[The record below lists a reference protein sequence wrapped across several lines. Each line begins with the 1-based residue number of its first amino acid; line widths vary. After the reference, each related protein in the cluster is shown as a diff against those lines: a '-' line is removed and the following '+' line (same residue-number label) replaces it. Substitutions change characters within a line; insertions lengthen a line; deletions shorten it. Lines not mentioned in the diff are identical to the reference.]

1 MPSSPLKARGSSSIG
16 GVIVLVALA
25 VAFWTYFGDEA
36 KQHFGDIFGKEDPA
50 VSSALAQYKEA
61 QAQDSP
67 LLVCIRASLVRSAYK
82 RAGDE
87 DAVAKWKGVEQD
99 ACATAVKSR

>member
-1 MPSSPLKARGSSSIG
+1 MPSSLLAARGSSSIG

-25 VAFWTYFGDEA
+25 VGDEA
-36 KQHFGDIFGKEDPA
+36 KQHFGDVFGTQDPA

-61 QAQDSP
+61 QAQKAP

-82 RAGDE
+82 RVGDE
-87 DAVAKWKGVEQD
+87 EAVAKWKEVEQD